1 LTDRTFSVHY
11 RGLESA
17 IHQIPS
23 GLPPGETLSLT
34 LYSVFTC
41 DPPNFPNCDLTVFAD
56 DTAHSDVSI
65 EVQCLQNAVKLLQLY
80 YSSWK
85 IKINPSTEVHGTC
98 PLLIWMFVVP
108 LFLGLKALSTSVYFW
123 TSSCFF
129 FCEPY
134 RVCPPE
140 DRKNVQNFLFN
151 SQ

>member
-1 LTDRTFSVHY
+1 
-11 RGLESA
+11 LESA

-85 IKINPSTEVHGTC
+85 IKINPSTEVHGSPRYL
-98 PLLIWMFVVP
+98 PLTDLDVCGSTVP
-108 LFLGLKALSTSVYFW
+108 WSEGVKYLGVFLDK
-123 TSSCFF
+123 
-129 FCEPY
+129 
-134 RVCPPE
+134 
-140 DRKNVQNFLFN
+140 
-151 SQ
+151 